1 MARSIPVSFYRK
13 AIAFMSAAC
22 CASSGKL
29 GGAMREML
37 SRAILMMSA
46 VIAWSA
52 VGAEPVMRVGFVSD
66 THVGTSYGRCW
77 KLKNTL
83 ELFRREKCDL
93 LVNGGDIADANH
105 PESYAAVRRIY
116 DEAFAGEP
124 PPPEIFA
131 YAWHDVYQ
139 WKGHPRDQVN
149 GDAAACW
156 PDLRERLRI
165 PHHHTDRIVHRGY
178 TFLVFPQW
186 MTGKDGFPS
195 YDDYEKSIA
204 AACREN
210 PGKPVFVVDHVPPRG
225 TVPGSV
231 RWGDG
236 RKREILDRYPQVVV
250 LSGHT
255 HGDVCDDRLLWQ
267 GGFTVINA
275 GCQHYWQDDAAG
287 AAPTNRPAFSALTI
301 DVMPDRLLVRR
312 FDVREGKEVAAPWIV
327 PVPTVVTQ
335 TLTRAT
341 AEIVVEPGLGGSV
354 DYAAD
359 ELGQWLGKALGGVIP
374 RVAKPTPGKTS
385 IVLGDGAL
393 ARAAGIDTRTLKRDG
408 FRIRTAA
415 GRIYIAGQDEKD
427 FDLRRVVEKNG
438 FSPLD
443 RHAHATV
450 FGVYEFLERFVG
462 VRFYFPHELGVV
474 VPRADSITVPLTDLT
489 VEPRNLIRTIY
500 WGEDAVWLDGDSKS
514 KEKNRA
520 FGLGWLR
527 NRLGTYKIPC
537 CHGQNGF
544 QYTER
549 FAKTHPEY
557 FQMRRDGSRCLE
569 TEAEESKIDGQA
581 RQLCHSSAVWDEL
594 YEDVKAYLTGQSAES
609 RGIRRQNNPNEF
621 GWNGNCVEGKYVDIM
636 AQDGMMRCFC
646 SKCQAAYQDKP
657 EFATDLIWGNTKRL
671 AERLIA
677 DGVPGYVVQMSYNP
691 YRDLPSFDLPTNVL
705 VMVAENGPWSVGN
718 PALMSRDC
726 GRIEGWAKKTG
737 GRVWLWNY
745 PGKWGRFARPGVPA
759 SVPRAYAKF
768 YKAVAG
774 SIFGAFAESETDR
787 AIYNYLNHY
796 VFGRVMWNPD
806 VDVDALLDEHYRL
819 MFGAAAPEMKAFYE
833 GLEDKWINEMVSREN
848 KGTSFYEMPT
858 DLVQW
863 QKVYSPEV
871 LKAWNGLFETGAA
884 KLKAGSDEARRL
896 SFIRSQFLDPLV
908 AESEKFLADLRPETE
923 LARRKARPNTSIL
936 VNGDIDGIEHWI
948 GSGKFDPTTSV
959 TGGGSLMLTTVSN
972 RVTCIQKLGLK
983 LERDTRYR
991 ISYFMKQTDLAP
1003 NAAAI
1008 AVLSDYGADS
1018 YARTWQTHPR
1028 NAPTEGHDWIF
1039 RSYEVR
1045 TGSKPDKDAKSSFG
1059 FFLTGAGT
1067 AWFDDVRVEK
1077 IP

>member
-1 MARSIPVSFYRK
+1 MI
-13 AIAFMSAAC
+13 
-22 CASSGKL
+22 GK
-29 GGAMREML
+29 ENKML
-37 SRAILMMSA
+37 SRKEVLDSYRNTVEEIKEAGLFKGELPYVSPQGAYVTMQDGRRLLCMCANNYLGLGDNPRLIAAAKKTYDEKGYGVASVRFICGTQDIHKQLEAKISHFLKTDDTILYSSCFDANGGLFETLLTDADA
-46 VIAWSA
+46 VISDELNHASIIDGIRLCKA
-52 VGAEPVMRVGFVSD
+52 KRYRYKNNDMQDLESKLQEADANGARIKLIATDGVFSMDGIICNLKGICDLADKYEALVMVDDSHAVGFV
-66 THVGTSYGRCW
+66 
-77 KLKNTL
+77 
-83 ELFRREKCDL
+83 
-93 LVNGGDIADANH
+93 
-105 PESYAAVRRIY
+105 
-116 DEAFAGEP
+116 
-124 PPPEIFA
+124 
-131 YAWHDVYQ
+131 
-139 WKGHPRDQVN
+139 
-149 GDAAACW
+149 
-156 PDLRERLRI
+156 
-165 PHHHTDRIVHRGY
+165 
-178 TFLVFPQW
+178 
-186 MTGKDGFPS
+186 GKHG
-195 YDDYEKSIA
+195 
-204 AACREN
+204 
-210 PGKPVFVVDHVPPRG
+210 RG
-225 TVPGSV
+225 TQ
-231 RWGDG
+231 
-236 RKREILDRYPQVVV
+236 EY
-250 LSGHT
+250 
-255 HGDVCDDRLLWQ
+255 C
-267 GGFTVINA
+267 
-275 GCQHYWQDDAAG
+275 
-287 AAPTNRPAFSALTI
+287 
-301 DVMPDRLLVRR
+301 DVMGR
-312 FDVREGKEVAAPWIV
+312 
-327 PVPTVVTQ
+327 
-335 TLTRAT
+335 
-341 AEIVVEPGLGGSV
+341 V
-354 DYAAD
+354 DIIT
-359 ELGQWLGKALGGVIP
+359 GTLGKALGGVIP

-514 KEKNRA
+514 KEKDRA

-527 NRLGTYKIPC
+527 NRLGTYNIPC

-594 YEDVKAYLTGQSAES
+594 YEDVKAYLTGRSAES

-621 GWNGNCVEGKYVDIM
+621 GWNGNCCEGKYVDIM

-646 SKCQAAYQDKP
+646 PKCQAAYQDKP

-745 PGKWGRFARPGVPA
+745 PGKWGRFARPGIPA

-806 VDVDALLDEHYRL
+806 VDVDALLDEHHRL